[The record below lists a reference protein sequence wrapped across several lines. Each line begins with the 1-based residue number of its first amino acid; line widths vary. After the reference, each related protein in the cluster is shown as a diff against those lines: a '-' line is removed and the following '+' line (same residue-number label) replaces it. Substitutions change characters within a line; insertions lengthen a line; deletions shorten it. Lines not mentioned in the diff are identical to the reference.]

1 MLIRPR
7 TDSHSAT
14 SPPLNAPTSPP
25 LNTEA
30 PTEWSAVGHAA
41 ATGKSGRVI
50 HNLQDE
56 IARLTRDCSLYR
68 SRAEERQRSNEAL
81 KTQVQNMT
89 ERLQNLEQ
97 VNETNLNSIAR
108 KDRKLEELRIE
119 LNNER
124 AKRQGA
130 EANASKTNQTMQEER
145 ENHNRD
151 QAKMQEIAK
160 YHETQYEVLV
170 STTKRDRAD
179 LNKRFKTLY
188 AELKTLA
195 EAHKAQIVSFDR
207 LDVIAEQKN
216 REIDNLNAINE
227 KLQARH
233 DDYKTTKDQG
243 LRGEIERTHINN
255 DSIEDTL
262 AAIRETQ
269 AEMRWAIHMNDIE
282 RERKERKERKEK
294 EGK

>member
-1 MLIRPR
+1 
-7 TDSHSAT
+7 
-14 SPPLNAPTSPP
+14 LNAPTSPP

-124 AKRQGA
+124 AKRQDA

-195 EAHKAQIVSFDR
+195 EAHKAQLVSFDR

-262 AAIRETQ
+262 AAIKETQ